1 MSIHKCKPTFEQGN
15 VIVKR
20 APFTQLYN
28 KVLQTCTNLEAIAV
42 WAYLQSQSD
51 NWELNPTQLRKH
63 FKIGKDKIY
72 SILTYMIECKL
83 IVRHVQYGK
92 MHQHISTSYTVLD
105 GMEYLDP
112 ATVIEES
119 VQTSAPLPEN
129 PEPDYPEPENP
140 DYKKERC
147 LEKKDDQKDIK
158 DNSASDEA
166 HTRLACAFNEFW
178 NLYPIKKNKVRA
190 KKIWDKYALNINA
203 EQIMNDVSNRLVNDG
218 QWQELQF
225 IPHPSTY
232 LQNER
237 WHDALTPPKQS
248 KASKSNGG
256 DALSRVLNKHMNKG
270 RTYDHASGSTIDPLR

>member
-1 MSIHKCKPTFEQGN
+1 MTIHKCKPSFDEAN
-15 VIVKR
+15 INIRR

-28 KVLQTCTNLEAIAV
+28 KVIQTCTNMEAIAV
-42 WAYLQSQSD
+42 WAYLQSQVD
-51 NWELNPTQLRKH
+51 NWELNPTQLKKH
-63 FKIGKDKIY
+63 FGVGKNKIY
-72 SILTYMIECKL
+72 KILTYMIGANL
-83 IVRHVQYGK
+83 LVRHVQIAQNGRR
-92 MHQHISTSYTVLD
+92 ITTSYTVLD
-105 GMEYLDP
+105 GTEFLEP
-112 ATVIEES
+112 ARD
-119 VQTSAPLPEN
+119 VQDGAPLPQNQEVEN
-129 PEPDYPEPENP
+129 QEVENEDYR
-140 DYKKERC
+140 KEREK
-147 LEKKDDQKDIK
+147 EKKDIEKDIK
-158 DNSASDEA
+158 DLSASDEA

-190 KKIWDKYALNINA
+190 KKIWDKYALNQNA

-248 KASKSNGG
+248 KAPKSNSG